1 MINSSDFLFEVDY
14 SLLRGTLITTGRDRL
29 LEVEG
34 EVVSMEPTAN
44 RSGLNGQM
52 TVKELIWPMD
62 LVTGV

>member
-1 MINSSDFLFEVDY
+1 MINFLFELDY
-14 SLLRGTLITTGRDRL
+14 SLLRGTLITTTTERDRL

-34 EVVSMEPTAN
+34 EVVSMEATAN

-52 TVKELIWPMD
+52 TVKELIRPMD